1 MQSKAAYEPKL
12 ELDTEF
18 LMMYVQISRQN
29 FLYQFNFNN
38 DDKKAENTHVSII
51 NSIRVLTFFFTNTKW
66 LGPTHL
72 KTTPNDP

>member
-1 MQSKAAYEPKL
+1 
-12 ELDTEF
+12 
-18 LMMYVQISRQN
+18 MMYVKISRQN

-38 DDKKAENTHVSII
+38 DDKKAANTHVSII

>member
-1 MQSKAAYEPKL
+1 MQSKAAYEPNL

-51 NSIRVLTFFFTNTKW
+51 NSIRVLTFFFTNTK
-66 LGPTHL
+66 
-72 KTTPNDP
+72 

>member
-1 MQSKAAYEPKL
+1 MQSKAAYEPNL

-18 LMMYVQISRQN
+18 LMYVQISRQN

-51 NSIRVLTFFFTNTKW
+51 NSIRVLTFFFTNTTW

>member
-51 NSIRVLTFFFTNTKW
+51 NSIKVLTFFFTNTKW